1 MRVLEKQELKL
12 MIIENYIN
20 WFTSNQEERDSMI
33 KGAKCYVSEDLINEL
48 EEQPK

>member
-1 MRVLEKQELKL
+1 MRVLEAKEIKL

-33 KGAKCYVSEDLINEL
+33 EGAKCSVTEDFINEI
-48 EEQPK
+48 EE

>member
-1 MRVLEKQELKL
+1 MRVLEAEEIKL

-33 KGAKCYVSEDLINEL
+33 EGAKCYVSEDFINEI
-48 EEQPK
+48 EEIKQ